1 MTRSQR
7 LMAWMRG
14 HAIVTDTL
22 GAAFILFM
30 TTGINYTVQ
39 YNPGLLFNP
48 SPAAQM
54 IWSALLIAP
63 MAFRRRFPQSS
74 ALAYAVLAVLQL
86 VFGPSM
92 QVSDLLSMV
101 MLYSVI
107 AYGGPRNTR
116 KFIALATGV
125 GLFAVC
131 VIGWAMTVGAAFG
144 TGADSRD
151 GIATASPYHV
161 VYEGKP
167 LPRDGIDMLLQWL
180 AFGTAAIAICLA
192 STIVLAFWQRARLLT
207 IRMMRERNIAIAERE
222 DEERNIA
229 ALAERARIA
238 RDMHDVV
245 AHTLSIIIVQSDGG
259 RYAGTHDPA
268 VARNTM
274 ETIRRESERA
284 LHDMNRLLGVFG
296 GSPNAGYTDID
307 ALVEQA
313 RAVASDAAIT
323 RRISG
328 TPDPGRLGSEAGA
341 AVYHVVQEALTN
353 IRKYA
358 GPRVHVTID
367 ETWSDDGL
375 RIVVDDDGRGASANA
390 DGHKPGYGLLGMR
403 ERIETVG
410 GHVSSGPRIGG
421 GFSVAAEVPFTAPAA
436 ESKTTSGIHN
446 ANKTDVGQADPGIAI
461 ATISPESEHAATN
474 ATNETTVAEPAARSA
489 PSPKPPKMPS
499 LKTLRDRL
507 RSKPIAQADGPHGGS
522 FNWVERLSRWTQRH
536 YVAADTL
543 TTLFLIFMF
552 GLFPGQYGATGNGTS
567 PVVPLLLFLEML
579 PLCVRR
585 RFPEGAALVVACLS
599 SMQLL
604 LFGDVELPNVVSS
617 LCALY
622 SAVLYGGRHAWRWT
636 GLAALFNALLFGG
649 SVTVSQLGYPSTA
662 SALFRHRTVNQG
674 DTLPTF
680 TSAAF
685 LGALYALLLFMTCVG
700 VMAMALWTRSND
712 SNAMVLQAREE
723 ALLAQEA
730 KQRVLAANMER
741 DRISANIQAEVTATL
756 NSVITQ
762 AADGV
767 RMLDEAESHGLEPT
781 PEAISAAFEAIGRQ
795 GRTALKRMRELLGVL
810 RETGFSDDGHA
821 DDRHRPLLR
830 PAASLDEQ
838 MRDSGLR
845 PENKTGMESAA
856 G

>member
-7 LMAWMRG
+7 LMAWMRS
-14 HAIVTDTL
+14 HVIVTDTL

-30 TTGINYTVQ
+30 VSGINHTVQ
-39 YNPGLLFNP
+39 YNPGLLFSP
-48 SPAAQM
+48 PPAAQM
-54 IWSALLIAP
+54 TWSALLIAP

-86 VFGPSM
+86 IFGPSM
-92 QVSDLLSMV
+92 QISDLLAMV

-107 AYGGPRNTR
+107 AYGDPRNTR
-116 KFIALATGV
+116 KFIVLAAGV

-131 VIGWAMTVGAAFG
+131 TIGWAMTVGAVFG
-144 TGADSRD
+144 TGADSLN
-151 GIATASPYHV
+151 GIATTSPYHV

-268 VARNTM
+268 VARSTM

-284 LHDMNRLLGVFG
+284 LHDMTRLLGVFG
-296 GSPNAGYTDID
+296 GSPNAGYTDIS

-313 RAVASDAAIT
+313 RAVAPDTVIT

-328 TPDPGRLGSEAGA
+328 TPNPGRLGSEASVA
-341 AVYHVVQEALTN
+341 AYHVVQEALTN

-367 ETWSDDGL
+367 ETWNADGL
-375 RIVVDDDGRGASANA
+375 RIRIDDDGRGASADM

-403 ERIETVG
+403 ERIEAIG
-410 GHVSSGPRIGG
+410 GSVASGPRIGG
-421 GFSVAAEVPFTAPAA
+421 GFSVEAEVPFAAPAA
-436 ESKTTSGIHN
+436 GPKTTDDTHNAYETGAERADQGFSIAAGFPESKRT
-446 ANKTDVGQADPGIAI
+446 
-461 ATISPESEHAATN
+461 ETN
-474 ATNETTVAEPAARSA
+474 ASNPTTTIEPATQSVS
-489 PSPKPPKMPS
+489 SPKPPKMPS
-499 LKTLRDRL
+499 FKTLRDRL
-507 RSKPIAQADGPHGGS
+507 RSKPITQAYGPHGDS

-536 YVAADTL
+536 YVAVDTL

-552 GLFPGQYGATGNGTS
+552 GLFPGQYGSARGETS
-567 PVVPLLLFLEML
+567 PIALLLMFLEML

-599 SMQLL
+599 SVQLL
-604 LFGDVELPNVVSS
+604 LFDNVDLPNVVSS

-649 SVTVSQLGYPSTA
+649 SVTASQFGYPSPA
-662 SALFRHRTVNQG
+662 NALFQRRTVNQS
-674 DTLPTF
+674 DTLPTL

-767 RMLDEAESHGLEPT
+767 RMLDESESHGLEPT
-781 PEAISAAFEAIGRQ
+781 PETISAAFEAIGRQ
-795 GRTALKRMRELLGVL
+795 GRAALKRMRELLGML
-810 RETGFSDDGHA
+810 RETGFSDDEHA
-821 DDRHRPLLR
+821 DDKHRLLLH
-830 PAASLDEQ
+830 PAASLEDQ
-838 MRDSGLR
+838 MRDNGLR
-845 PENKTGMESAA
+845 PENRTGTSSADE
-856 G
+856 